1 MGAAVMAPEI
11 SRAGQGVAAPA
22 RKTGP
27 GGLLAARADFIAIA
41 EGAGDRRFVILTGR
55 AGSATP
61 ANLPV
66 DPAPGFGPGRF
77 SGGVA

>member
-1 MGAAVMAPEI
+1 MCPGF
-11 SRAGQGVAAPA
+11 SRAGYDDAAPA

-27 GGLLAARADFIAIA
+27 GVLLAARADFIAIA
-41 EGAGDRRFVILTGR
+41 EGASDPRFDALTGR

-66 DPAPGFGPGRF
+66 EPAPGFGPGRF